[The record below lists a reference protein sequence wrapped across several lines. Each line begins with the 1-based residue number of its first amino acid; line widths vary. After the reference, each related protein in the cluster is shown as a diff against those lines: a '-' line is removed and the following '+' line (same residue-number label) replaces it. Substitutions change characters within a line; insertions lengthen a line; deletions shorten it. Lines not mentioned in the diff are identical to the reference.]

1 MAPRIVT
8 LTLNPA
14 VDLAWEAENV
24 HPTDK
29 IRTRSEHYDPGGG
42 GLNVARVVRTLGGES
57 LAVLLSGGVTGRFLQ
72 ELLEEAGQPVRN
84 IPIGGRTRLSV
95 AVHDRADNNEY
106 RFVPEGP
113 EITEAEWRSA
123 LHAVDIADADW
134 VVASGSLP
142 RGVPEDIYRRLAV
155 ATARRGRHFVV
166 DTSGPALTAALGS
179 GVTLIKPSL
188 NEFEALIG
196 RKLPDRREQAEAAAA
211 LVRAG
216 ASEMIAVSL
225 GADGALLVT
234 RAGAWHVAA
243 LPVTVLSTVGAGD
256 SFDAAMTLALARG
269 EPAEDAFVCGV
280 AAGTSAVMHYGT
292 ARPDRAEVERLHATL
307 IQGVRQIP
315 LSV

>member
-24 HPTDK
+24 RPTDK

-42 GLNVARVVRTLGGES
+42 GLNVARVVRTLGGDS
-57 LAVLLSGGVTGRFLQ
+57 LAVLLSGGVTGMFLQ
-72 ELLEEAGQPVRN
+72 DLLEQSGQPVRN

-106 RFVPEGP
+106 RFVAEGP
-113 EITEAEWRSA
+113 EITETEWRSA
-123 LHAVDIADADW
+123 LHAVEIADTDW

-142 RGVPEDIYRRLAV
+142 RGVPVDAYRRLAV
-155 ATARRGRHFVV
+155 ATARRGRHLVL
-166 DTSGPALTAALGS
+166 DTSGPALSAALGS
-179 GVTLIKPSL
+179 GVSLIKPSL
-188 NEFEALIG
+188 NEFEALVG
-196 RKLPDRREQAEAAAA
+196 RALADRREQAEAAAA

-234 RAGAWHVAA
+234 RAGAWHLAAAAVA
-243 LPVTVLSTVGAGD
+243 VHSTVGAGD
-256 SFDAAMTLALARG
+256 SFVAAMTLALARG
-269 EPAEDAFVCGV
+269 EAPKNAFAWGV

-292 ARPDRAEVERLHATL
+292 ARPDRAEVEYLHATL
-307 IQGVRQIP
+307 LQGVRQIP